1 MQRRLNKILAEAGL
15 ASRRGSER
23 LIREGRVTV
32 DGTLVTAP
40 GTLVDPAHDRI
51 LVDGR
56 PLPTPEPK
64 RYLLLHKPRGYMS
77 TRADPRK
84 RPVVLDLVGGER
96 VRLFPVGRLDFDAEG
111 LLLLTNDGAL
121 AHRLLHPRFGMPRV
135 YEAEVHGRLTE
146 RELSRFRQGV
156 ILEDGLAK
164 PTEVRL
170 LRPTPGTTWLK
181 LTFTEGRYRELKR
194 FCAALGHPVV
204 RLRRVQFGPL
214 RLGAL
219 PLGATRSLS
228 PKELDR
234 LLAP

>member
-23 LIREGRVTV
+23 FIQEGRVSV
-32 DGTLVTAP
+32 NGVRVAAP

-51 LVDGR
+51 QVDGH

-77 TRADPRK
+77 SRTDPRK
-84 RPVVLDLVGGER
+84 RPVVLDLVGAER

-135 YEAEVHGRLTE
+135 YEAEVQGLLTE
-146 RELSRFRQGV
+146 RALSRFRQGV
-156 ILEDGLAK
+156 ILEDGIAK
-164 PTEVRL
+164 PIEARL
-170 LRPTPGTTWLK
+170 LRRTARTTWLR
-181 LTFTEGRYRELKR
+181 LTFTEGRYREVKR
-194 FCAALGHPVV
+194 YCAALGHRVV
-204 RLRRVQFGPL
+204 RLRRVKFGPL
-214 RLGAL
+214 RLGTL
-219 PLGATRSLS
+219 PPGAARPLS
-228 PKELDR
+228 AKELDQ
-234 LLAP
+234 LLAL